1 MAQPKSITSSF
12 QSTAYFVIETKNMDG
27 WIFGSVQ
34 QETWTQQFFKKKF
47 KFQNPL
53 RQNYR
58 HTRCLAEFLNLDHD
72 LLHSIL
78 AVDQD
83 VGLWSAHDRIRC
95 PVLLLRGLHSEV
107 LPTPIAQEM
116 TQRGSRAELVEFPKI
131 GHAPAPTA
139 NNSSRALRLK
149 IDQLHAAR
157 RR

>member
-1 MAQPKSITSSF
+1 MPYRALALLGARLRGMKRLLLPLALLVCTVQAQ
-12 QSTAYFVIETKNMDG
+12 A
-27 WIFGSVQ
+27 
-34 QETWTQQFFKKKF
+34 
-47 KFQNPL
+47 
-53 RQNYR
+53 R
-58 HTRCLAEFLNLDHD
+58 
-72 LLHSIL
+72 LLMTEEEVLSIL

-95 PVLLLRGLHSEV
+95 PVLLLCGLHSEV

-116 TQRGSRAELVEFPKI
+116 TQRGPRAELVEFPKI

-139 NNSSRALRLK
+139 NSSSRALRLK